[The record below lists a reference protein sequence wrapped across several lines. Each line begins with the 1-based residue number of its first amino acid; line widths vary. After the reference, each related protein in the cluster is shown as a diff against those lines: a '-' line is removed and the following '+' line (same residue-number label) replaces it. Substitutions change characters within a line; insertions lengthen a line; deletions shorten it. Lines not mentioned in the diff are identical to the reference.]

1 MTPAHET
8 VEALLNHYAS
18 LTSAAMETWV
28 SGREPAPYL
37 YELVRDY
44 PRRGG
49 KGLRPALL
57 LASCQA
63 FGRPAAAGLSSA
75 VTLEMLHNAFL
86 VHDDVEDQSTL
97 RRGLPTLHE
106 LHGVALAVNA
116 GDSLASLALRP
127 LLEDRSIDG
136 RLGQRL
142 LTEVM
147 TAVQKTTEG
156 QATELGWRRHRVVDL
171 GAADYLEMVAKKT
184 CWYST
189 VTPLRIGALIGS
201 HGAAP
206 LESMSRFGFFLGAA
220 FQIRDDLLDLGPSRY
235 SGKDAHRD
243 LREGKRTLMLTH
255 ALSVAGERDL
265 AWLLRYLE
273 DPTSGDRPREV
284 QQLLDLFV
292 RCGSVEFAAEYA
304 RGIQASAMTAF
315 DEAFSSVPPT
325 THLDF
330 IRALVGFVVDRT
342 S

>member
-1 MTPAHET
+1 
-8 VEALLNHYAS
+8 
-18 LTSAAMETWV
+18 METWV
-28 SGREPAPYL
+28 AGREPATYL

-44 PRRGG
+44 PGRGG

-63 FGRPAAAGLSSA
+63 FGRPAAAALSSA

-86 VHDDVEDQSTL
+86 VHDDVEDGSTL

-127 LLEDRSIDG
+127 LLEDRGIGG

-142 LTEVM
+142 LTELV

-201 HGAAP
+201 YGGAA
-206 LESMSRFGFFLGAA
+206 LESLSRFGFYLGAA

-255 ALSVAGERDL
+255 AMSVAGRRDRG
-265 AWLLRYLE
+265 WLLRYLD
-273 DPTSGDRPREV
+273 DPGAGERPEEV
-284 QQLLDLFV
+284 QRLLDLLS
-292 RCGSVEFAAEYA
+292 RCGSVEYAAEYA
-304 RGIQASAMTAF
+304 RGIQAAAEAAF
-315 DEAFSSVPPT
+315 DEAFASLPPT
-325 THLDF
+325 TYLDF